1 METPLWQPTA
11 ERIAGTALEHFRLA
25 ASRVAGHAL
34 PDYQALWQW
43 SIDHPAAFWSM
54 VWDDGQLTGDKG
66 AVSLM
71 QPDAMPG
78 ARWKTAYAQHQ
89 RGQGLGVC
97 RLERDERLHGG

>member
-54 VWDDGQLTGDKG
+54 VWDDGQVVMMNAALFALKEVQAAMRG
-66 AVSLM
+66 AAEEAGFESEDDLAGYISDM
-71 QPDAMPG
+71 RAESR
-78 ARWKTAYAQHQ
+78 AR
-89 RGQGLGVC
+89 
-97 RLERDERLHGG
+97 

>member
-54 VWDDGQLTGDKG
+54 VWDDGQVTGDKG

-78 ARWKTAYAQHQ
+78 ARWFRKPA
-89 RGQGLGVC
+89 
-97 RLERDERLHGG
+97 